1 MVGDGAASLGDLR
14 GRVVNV
20 KAILEV
26 GQYLNGAWALDDQM
40 RKHGPQQHRNILR
53 AVDLPNADRLPSSE
67 FSTFGDSPREVEQYC
82 ALTDDAFFV
91 AHAVCAFDGK
101 IPMEIDGIAWCSP
114 DCLSRWVEAQRP
126 IAVAE
131 ERP

>member
-1 MVGDGAASLGDLR
+1 
-14 GRVVNV
+14 VNV

-67 FSTFGDSPREVEQYC
+67 FSTFVIPTAPAGCFRDWGAHGTCGAQALLALEPLATFAGVE
-82 ALTDDAFFV
+82 
-91 AHAVCAFDGK
+91 
-101 IPMEIDGIAWCSP
+101 S
-114 DCLSRWVEAQRP
+114 
-126 IAVAE
+126 
-131 ERP
+131 